1 MIDSFIAFIHHAA
14 VLSLEDFVMRS
25 PGLVSKDSHP
35 KPAKGIRIDCEIH
48 ILHTYT
54 SGVEMEVPSVH

>member
-1 MIDSFIAFIHHAA
+1 
-14 VLSLEDFVMRS
+14 MRS